1 MADHLVQY
9 LIEPILAYEQKFKFY
24 AIRRKLSHLEVIGMI
39 RKNIGFYPIQDMFD
53 RIEVEKV
60 QSDLMNQIQNRHSFR
75 IQQLEKTIAT
85 LCDQMSKRERRQTIW
100 TNMQEKITKKKQNDW
115 CKCSWQMLTDYD

>member
-100 TNMQEKITKKKQNDW
+100 PNMQEKITKKKQNDW